1 MKPEQIYQE
10 LNDLA
15 EKLQIT
21 VSEQNFRNTGIKV
34 QSGMCKVKGKDF
46 IIVDKHKSIHK
57 KIKILAANLAGMP
70 HENFY
75 IVPTVR
81 EILDRYGSE

>member
-15 EKLQIT
+15 EKLLIT

-34 QSGMCKVKGKDF
+34 QSGMCRVKGKDF
-46 IIVDKHKSIHK
+46 LIVDKHKSIHK
-57 KIKILAANLAGMP
+57 KIKILASNLAEMP
-70 HENFY
+70 HEDIY

-81 EILDRYGSE
+81 ELLDRYGSD